1 VTLTVLVN
9 DRLLVHSHVKDIF
22 ATDRGLWNNGRCSG
36 EALTRMSSETRTSH
50 QDRSQLQELQ
60 LKRLKQ
66 QVDRVNRNVPF
77 YQRAFRRQGV
87 TPDDIETLNDL
98 TRLPFTSKSDFRDNY
113 PYGLLAVP
121 MEQVVRIH
129 ASSGTTGKQIV
140 AAYTR
145 RDIETWSDI
154 IAQGLAMSGVTK
166 GDVVQNAQGY
176 GLFTGGLGFH
186 YGAERLGA
194 AVIPTA
200 TGNTK
205 RQLTLLQDL
214 GTTVLM
220 CTPSYAL
227 ILIEAAR
234 EMGLDFGKTS
244 LRLVLSG
251 AEPWS
256 EQMRQDIQEGIG
268 VPALDNYGLTEVM
281 GPGVSFECPFQCGLH
296 IAEEH
301 FLAEI
306 IDPQTGE
313 QLAYGRQGELVLTT
327 LTKEAYPVIRF
338 RTRDI
343 TSLNPEP
350 CKCGQTHVR
359 MARITGRSDDM
370 LIIKGVNVFPSQIES
385 VLLEIDGVLPQYRIV
400 VDRQHAFS
408 YRDIEIWVEVDRRIF
423 SDEMEKMEGLA
434 NRIRTSMESVLG
446 ISTRVRLVEPK
457 TLARSDGKAKRV
469 VDRSEL

>member
-1 VTLTVLVN
+1 M
-9 DRLLVHSHVKDIF
+9 DR
-22 ATDRGLWNNGRCSG
+22 A
-36 EALTRMSSETRTSH
+36 E
-50 QDRSQLQELQ
+50 LQELQ
-60 LKRLKQ
+60 LKRLKEQ
-66 QVDRVNRNVPF
+66 VNRVYRKVAF
-77 YQRAFRRQGV
+77 YQKAFLKAGV
-87 TPDDIETLNDL
+87 TPDDVQTLGDL
-98 TRLPFTSKSDFRDNY
+98 SRLPFTSKLDFRDNY

-121 MEQVVRIH
+121 MEQVVRLH

-145 RDIETWSDI
+145 RDIETWAEI
-154 IAQGLAMSGVTK
+154 IASGLAMSGVTRA
-166 GDVVQNAQGY
+166 DVVQNAQGY

-186 YGAERLGA
+186 YGVERLGA

-214 GTTVLM
+214 GTTVLL

-234 EMGLDFGKTS
+234 EMRLVFGKTR

-256 EQMRQDIQEGIG
+256 EQMRQDIQRGMG

-281 GPGVSFECPFQCGLH
+281 GPGVSFECPFQCGQH

-301 FLAEI
+301 FLAEVV
-306 IDPQTGE
+306 DPRTGQ
-313 QLAYGRQGELVLTT
+313 QLPYGTAGELVVTT

-350 CKCGQTHVR
+350 CKCGRTHIR
-359 MARITGRSDDM
+359 MSRVTGRSDDM
-370 LIIKGVNVFPSQIES
+370 LIVKGVNVFPSQIES
-385 VLLEIDGVLPQYRIV
+385 VLLDVDGVLPHYQIV

-408 YRDIEIWVEVDRRIF
+408 YRDIEIWVEVDRRVF

-434 NRIRTSMESVLG
+434 DRIRTSMESLLG
-446 ISTRVRLVEPK
+446 ISVRVKLVEPK
-457 TLARSDGKAKRV
+457 TLARTEGKARRV
-469 VDRSEL
+469 VDRGEL

>member
-1 VTLTVLVN
+1 M
-9 DRLLVHSHVKDIF
+9 DK
-22 ATDRGLWNNGRCSG
+22 TDRSDLG
-36 EALTRMSSETRTSH
+36 T
-50 QDRSQLQELQ
+50 LQ
-60 LKRLKQ
+60 LGRLKAVVQ
-66 QVDRVNRNVPF
+66 RVSENVPF
-77 YQRAFRRQGV
+77 YREAFRRRGI
-87 TPDDIETLNDL
+87 TPDCVKALLDVS
-98 TRLPFTSKSDFRDNY
+98 RLPFTSKNDFRDNY

-121 MEQVVRIH
+121 MEEVVRIH

-140 AAYTR
+140 AAYSK
-145 RDIETWSDI
+145 RDIETWAGI
-154 IAQGLAMSGVTK
+154 IADGLAMSGVTK

-234 EMGLDFGKTS
+234 EMGLDFGKTR
-244 LRLVLSG
+244 LRMVLSG

-256 EQMRQDIQEGIG
+256 EQMRRDIQEGMG
-268 VPALDNYGLTEVM
+268 VPAYDNYGLTEVM

-301 FLAEI
+301 FLAEV
-306 IDPQTGE
+306 IDPATGVP
-313 QLAYGRQGELVLTT
+313 LSYGEQGELVITT

-350 CKCGQTHVR
+350 CKCGRTHVR
-359 MARITGRSDDM
+359 MARVSGRSDDM
-370 LIIKGVNVFPSQIES
+370 LVVKGVNVFPSQIES
-385 VLLEIDGVLPQYRIV
+385 VLLQVDGVSPHYQIV

-408 YRDIEIWVEVDRRIF
+408 YRDVEVWVEVDDHVF
-423 SDEMEKMEGLA
+423 SDEMRNMEQLA
-434 NRIRTSMESVLG
+434 NTIRTNLESLLG
-446 ISTRVRLVEPK
+446 IAAKVRLVEPK
-457 TLARSDGKAKRV
+457 TLARHEGKARHV
-469 VDRSEL
+469 VDRSELQ

>member
-1 VTLTVLVN
+1 MEISLN
-9 DRLLVHSHVKDIF
+9 
-22 ATDRGLWNNGRCSG
+22 
-36 EALTRMSSETRTSH
+36 RTE
-50 QDRSQLQELQ
+50 LKELQ
-60 LKRLKQ
+60 LHRLQ
-66 QVDRVNRNVPF
+66 EQVRRVNENVPF
-77 YQRAFRRQGV
+77 YRRAFRDHGV
-87 TPDDIETLNDL
+87 NPDDIASLEDL
-98 TRLPFTSKSDFRDNY
+98 SRVPFTSKIDFRDNY

-121 MEQVVRIH
+121 MKDVVRLH

-154 IAQGLAMSGVTK
+154 VAGGLAMSGVTES
-166 GDVVQNAQGY
+166 DIVQNAQGY

-186 YGAERLGA
+186 YGVERLGA

-205 RQLTLLQDL
+205 RQLTILQDL
-214 GTTVLM
+214 GATVLL

-227 ILIEAAR
+227 ILIEAAQ
-234 EMGLDFGKTS
+234 EMGLDFGKTK

-256 EQMRQDIQEGIG
+256 ERMRQDIQRGMG
-268 VPALDNYGLTEVM
+268 VPALDNYGLTEVI
-281 GPGVSFECPFQCGLH
+281 GPGVSFECPLQCGLH

-301 FLAEI
+301 FLAEVV
-306 IDPQTGE
+306 DPQTGK
-313 QLAYGRQGELVLTT
+313 QLPYGSQGELVVTT

-350 CKCGQTHVR
+350 CKCGRTHIR
-359 MARITGRSDDM
+359 MARVTGRSDDM
-370 LIIKGVNVFPSQIES
+370 LIVKGVNVFPSQIES
-385 VLLEIDGVLPQYRIV
+385 VLLDVDGVLPHYQIV

-408 YRDIEIWVEVDRRIF
+408 YRDLEIRVEVDRRIF
-423 SDEMEKMEGLA
+423 FDEMDKMEALA
-434 NRIRTSMESVLG
+434 GRIRTSMESLLG
-446 ISTRVRLVEPK
+446 IAVRVKLVEPQ
-457 TLARSDGKAKRV
+457 TLTRSEGKARRV
-469 VDRSEL
+469 VDRSEAAAGGER

>member
-1 VTLTVLVN
+1 MPSEGDYVTGSELRDLQL
-9 DRLLVHSHVKDIF
+9 DRLKAVVQRVY
-22 ATDRGLWNNGRCSG
+22 DR
-36 EALTRMSSETRTSH
+36 
-50 QDRSQLQELQ
+50 
-60 LKRLKQ
+60 
-66 QVDRVNRNVPF
+66 VPF
-77 YQRAFRRQGV
+77 YREAFHKQRV
-87 TPDDIETLNDL
+87 TPDDVKAIQDVG
-98 TRLPFTSKSDFRDNY
+98 RLPFTSKVDFRDHY
-113 PYGLLAVP
+113 PLGLLAVP
-121 MEQVVRIH
+121 MEEVVRLH

-145 RDIETWSDI
+145 RDIETWAEI
-154 IAQGLAMSGVTK
+154 IAKGLAMSGVTR

-186 YGAERLGA
+186 YGAEKLGA
-194 AVIPTA
+194 AVIPAA

-214 GTTVLM
+214 GTTVLL

-227 ILIEAAR
+227 ILVEAAR
-234 EMGLDFGKTS
+234 EMGIDFAKTR
-244 LRLVLSG
+244 LRMVLCG

-256 EQMRQDIQEGIG
+256 EQMRRDIQQGMG

-281 GPGVSFECPFQCGLH
+281 GPGVSFECPCQCGLH

-306 IDPQTGE
+306 IDPVSGATLPCGE
-313 QLAYGRQGELVLTT
+313 QGELVITT

-350 CKCGQTHVR
+350 CKCGRTHIR
-359 MARITGRSDDM
+359 MARVTGRSDDM
-370 LIIKGVNVFPSQIES
+370 LVVKGVNVFPSQIES
-385 VLLEIDGVLPQYRIV
+385 VLLQIDGVSPHYQIV

-408 YRDIEIWVEVDRRIF
+408 YRDLEVWVEVDEHVF
-423 SDEMEKMEGLA
+423 SDEMKNMEDLA
-434 NRIRTSMESVLG
+434 NRIRTNLESLLG
-446 ISTRVRLVEPK
+446 IATRVRLVEPK
-457 TLARSDGKAKRV
+457 TLARSEGKAKRLI
-469 VDRSEL
+469 DRSELQ